1 MRILVVEDEKRLA
14 ETIADIIEEAGDTVD
29 IQNDGED
36 GYYDAV
42 SGIYDAIILDVMLPG
57 MNGFDILKNLR
68 KENISTPVL
77 MLTART
83 ELGDRVQGLNLGA
96 DYYLTKPFEN
106 EELVATLHA
115 IMRRKADFVPDNV
128 TFGDLT
134 LTPSSCE
141 LSCSNASGSKS
152 IKLNAKEFELMRYL
166 MINGKNILSKETLIN
181 KIWGYDSDA
190 GDNNVEAY
198 ISFLRRKLTA
208 LRSGVAIAV
217 VRKVGYHLEDQNAK

>member
-1 MRILVVEDEKRLA
+1 MRVLVIEDEKRLA
-14 ETIADIIEEAGDTVD
+14 NTIADIIEEAGDTVD
-29 IQNDGED
+29 VDNDGEA

-42 SGIYDAIILDVMLPG
+42 SGIYDAIVLDVMLPG
-57 MNGFDILKNLR
+57 MNGFDILKKLR
-68 KENISTPVL
+68 EENVSTPVL

-83 ELGDRVQGLNLGA
+83 ELTDRVQGLNLGA

-128 TFGDLT
+128 SFGDLT
-134 LTPSSCE
+134 LSPSSCE
-141 LSCSNASGSKS
+141 LSCNGKS
-152 IKLNAKEFELMRYL
+152 IKLNANEFELMRYL
-166 MINGKNILSKETLIN
+166 MINGKTILSKETLIN

-198 ISFLRRKLTA
+198 ISFLRRKLNGLKSNVSIT
-208 LRSGVAIAV
+208 V
-217 VRKVGYHLEDQNAK
+217 VRKVGYHLEDGSN

>member
-29 IQNDGED
+29 IQNDGES

-42 SGIYDAIILDVMLPG
+42 SGIYDAIVLDVMLPG
-57 MNGFDILKNLR
+57 MNGFEILKKLR
-68 KENISTPVL
+68 EENIPTPVL

-115 IMRRKADFVPDNV
+115 IMRRKADFVPDIV
-128 TFGDLT
+128 SFGDLT
-134 LTPSSCE
+134 LSPATCE
-141 LSCSNASGSKS
+141 LTCGGKS
-152 IKLNAKEFELMRYL
+152 MKLNAKEFELMRYL
-166 MINGKNILSKETLIN
+166 MINGKIILSKETLIN

-198 ISFLRRKLTA
+198 ISFLRRKLNA
-208 LRSGVAIAV
+208 LKSKVSIAV
-217 VRKVGYHLEDQNAK
+217 VRKVGYHLEYAE

>member
-29 IQNDGED
+29 IRNNGED
-36 GYYDAV
+36 GFYDAV
-42 SGIYDAIILDVMLPG
+42 SGIYDAVVLDVMLPG
-57 MNGFDILKNLR
+57 MNGFDILKKMR
-68 KENISTPVL
+68 EEGISTPVL

-83 ELGDRVQGLNLGA
+83 ELTDRVQGLNLGA

-115 IMRRKADFVPDNV
+115 IMRRKSDFVPDNV
-128 TFGDLT
+128 SFGDLT
-134 LTPSSCE
+134 LSPSSCE
-141 LSCSNASGSKS
+141 LSCGGKS

-166 MINGKNILSKETLIN
+166 MINGKTILSKETLIN

-198 ISFLRRKLTA
+198 ISFLRRKLNS
-208 LRSGVAIAV
+208 LKSSVSIVV
-217 VRKVGYHLEDQNAK
+217 VRKVGYHLEDGTE

>member
-1 MRILVVEDEKRLA
+1 MRVLVVEDEKRLA

-36 GYYDAV
+36 GFYDAS
-42 SGIYDAIILDVMLPG
+42 SGIYDAIVLDVMLPG
-57 MNGFDILKNLR
+57 MNGFDILKQLR
-68 KENISTPVL
+68 EEGISTPVL

-115 IMRRKADFVPDNV
+115 IMRRKTDFVPDNV

-134 LTPSSCE
+134 LSPSSCE
-141 LSCSNASGSKS
+141 LSCGEKS

-166 MINGKNILSKETLIN
+166 MINGKTILSKETLIN

-208 LRSGVAIAV
+208 LKSKVSITV
-217 VRKVGYHLEDQNAK
+217 VRKVGYHLDES

>member
-14 ETIADIIEEAGDTVD
+14 ETIADIIEESGDTVD
-29 IQNDGED
+29 IQNDGEE
-36 GYYDAV
+36 GFYDAS
-42 SGIYDAIILDVMLPG
+42 SGIYDAIVLDVMLPG
-57 MNGFDILKNLR
+57 MNGFDILKLLR
-68 KENISTPVL
+68 EEGISTPVL

-83 ELGDRVQGLNLGA
+83 ELVDRVQGLNLGA

-115 IMRRKADFVPDNV
+115 IMRRKTDFVPENV
-128 TFGDLT
+128 TFGDLS
-134 LTPSSCE
+134 LSPSSCE
-141 LSCSNASGSKS
+141 LTCGAKS

-198 ISFLRRKLTA
+198 ISFLRKKLTA
-208 LRSGVAIAV
+208 LKSRVSIAV
-217 VRKVGYHLEDQNAK
+217 VRKVGYHLDEA

>member
-14 ETIADIIEEAGDTVD
+14 ETIADIIEESGDTVD
-29 IQNDGED
+29 IQNDGEE
-36 GYYDAV
+36 GFYDAS
-42 SGIYDAIILDVMLPG
+42 SGIYDAIVMDVMLPG
-57 MNGFDILKNLR
+57 MNGFDILKQLR
-68 KENISTPVL
+68 EEGISTPVL

-83 ELGDRVQGLNLGA
+83 ELVDRVQGLNLGA

-115 IMRRKADFVPDNV
+115 IMRRKTDFVPENV

-134 LTPSSCE
+134 LSPSSCE
-141 LSCSNASGSKS
+141 LTCGAKS

-198 ISFLRRKLTA
+198 ISFLRKKLTA
-208 LRSGVAIAV
+208 LKSRVSIAV
-217 VRKVGYHLEDQNAK
+217 VRKVGYHLDEA

>member
-115 IMRRKADFVPDNV
+115 IMRRKSDFVPDNV

-134 LTPSSCE
+134 LFPSSCE
-141 LSCSNASGSKS
+141 LTCGEKS

-198 ISFLRRKLTA
+198 ISFLRRKLNA
-208 LRSGVAIAV
+208 LKSGVSITV
-217 VRKVGYHLEDQNAK
+217 VRRVGYHLDYNG

>member
-29 IQNDGED
+29 VQNDGED

-42 SGIYDAIILDVMLPG
+42 SGIYDAIVLDVMLPG
-57 MNGFDILKNLR
+57 MNGFDILQKIR
-68 KENISTPVL
+68 EEGISTPVL

-83 ELGDRVQGLNLGA
+83 ELTDRVQGLNLGA

-115 IMRRKADFVPDNV
+115 IMRRKSDFVPDNV

-134 LTPSSCE
+134 LSPSSCE
-141 LSCSNASGSKS
+141 LTCGGKS

-166 MINGKNILSKETLIN
+166 MINGKTILSKETLIN

-198 ISFLRRKLTA
+198 ISFLRRKLNA
-208 LRSGVAIAV
+208 LKSRVSIVV
-217 VRKVGYHLEDQNAK
+217 VRKVGYHLDES

>member
-14 ETIADIIEEAGDTVD
+14 ETIADIIEESGDTVD
-29 IQNDGED
+29 IQNDGEE
-36 GYYDAV
+36 GFYDAS
-42 SGIYDAIILDVMLPG
+42 SGIYDAIVLDVMLPG
-57 MNGFDILKNLR
+57 MNGFDILKQLR
-68 KENISTPVL
+68 EEGISTPVL

-83 ELGDRVQGLNLGA
+83 ELVDRVQGLNLGA

-115 IMRRKADFVPDNV
+115 IMRRKTDFVPENV

-134 LTPSSCE
+134 LSPSSCE
-141 LSCSNASGSKS
+141 LTCGAKS

-181 KIWGYDSDA
+181 KIWGYDLDA

-198 ISFLRRKLTA
+198 ISFLRKKLTA
-208 LRSGVAIAV
+208 LKSRVSIAV
-217 VRKVGYHLEDQNAK
+217 VRKVGYHLDEA

>member
-14 ETIADIIEEAGDTVD
+14 ETIADIFDESGDTVD
-29 IQNDGED
+29 IQNDGEE
-36 GYYDAV
+36 GFYDAS
-42 SGIYDAIILDVMLPG
+42 SGIYDAIVLDVMLPG
-57 MNGFDILKNLR
+57 MNGFDILKQLR
-68 KENISTPVL
+68 EEGISTPVL

-83 ELGDRVQGLNLGA
+83 ELVDRVQGLNLGA

-115 IMRRKADFVPDNV
+115 IMRRKTDFVPENV

-134 LTPSSCE
+134 LSPSSCE
-141 LSCSNASGSKS
+141 LTCGAKS

-198 ISFLRRKLTA
+198 ISFLRKKLTA
-208 LRSGVAIAV
+208 LKSRVSIAV
-217 VRKVGYHLEDQNAK
+217 VRKVGYHLDEA

>member
-1 MRILVVEDEKRLA
+1 MRVLVVEDEKRLA
-14 ETIADIIEEAGDTVD
+14 DTIADIIEDSGDTVD
-29 IQNDGED
+29 IQNDGES
-36 GYYDAV
+36 GYYDAA
-42 SGIYDAIILDVMLPG
+42 SGIYDAIVLDVMLPG
-57 MNGFDILKNLR
+57 MNGFDILRNLR
-68 KENISTPVL
+68 EEGISTPVL

-83 ELGDRVQGLNLGA
+83 ELTDRVQGLNLGA

-115 IMRRKADFVPDNV
+115 IMRRKSEFVPENV
-128 TFGDLT
+128 SFGDLT
-134 LTPSSCE
+134 LSPSSCE
-141 LSCSNASGSKS
+141 LSCGEKS

-198 ISFLRRKLTA
+198 ISFLRRKLNA
-208 LRSGVAIAV
+208 LKSGVSITV
-217 VRKVGYHLEDQNAK
+217 VRRVGYHLEYAGE

>member
-29 IQNDGED
+29 VQNDGEE
-36 GYYDAV
+36 GYYDAS
-42 SGIYDAIILDVMLPG
+42 SGIYDAIVLDVMLPG
-57 MNGFDILKNLR
+57 MNGFDILKQLR
-68 KENISTPVL
+68 EEGISTPVL

-83 ELGDRVQGLNLGA
+83 ELVDRVQGLNLGA

-134 LTPSSCE
+134 LSPSSCE
-141 LSCSNASGSKS
+141 LTCGPKS

-166 MINGKNILSKETLIN
+166 MINGKTILSKETLIN

-208 LRSGVAIAV
+208 LKSRVSISV
-217 VRKVGYHLEDQNAK
+217 VRKVGYHLEES